1 MAENLIQRRQ
11 RIEWDIKIKYS
22 AVKFFLANYT
32 ASQKEY
38 TADFN
43 IKSGKKI
50 SYKVN

>member
-22 AVKFFLANYT
+22 TVKFFLANYT

-43 IKSGKKI
+43 IKSKKKYRI
-50 SYKVN
+50 K